1 MTLPANTNPKF
12 LAWYNTRAQSV
23 KNDIDARWN
32 VTATDG
38 RIFPGHKSEEYARL
52 TFLIEYARAEYGY
65 DA

>member
-1 MTLPANTNPKF
+1 MILPANTNPKF
-12 LAWYNTRAQSV
+12 LAWRAAQSQSV

-52 TFLIEYARAEYGY
+52 TFLIEYCRDEYGY